1 MKSEIISLVNINE
14 ENTRRIDEFND
25 EKFNFE
31 QELNEKDRQIKE
43 YDEKIQELELT
54 LERTKENSAKLRNAL
69 EKARESMTNNEQT
82 KLQDAGNIFYVN
94 FSLKTKIFSSEN
106 RLRKLTEQYE
116 ERLKQQEIEYNTNL
130 KAMAKEMNTQIDEKE
145 QNYNQQ
151 LRDFIR
157 KIFILLIEWFS
168 SLLLENNY
176 KTENDQIGNFQQK
189 IIDAEQRTLIAEK
202 QISKMEEEI
211 KVYYWVLFY

>member
-1 MKSEIISLVNINE
+1 LKSEIISLVNINE

-82 KLQDAGNIFYVN
+82 KLQDAGNILYVS

-145 QNYNQQ
+145 QTYNQQ
-151 LRDFIR
+151 LHDFIR
-157 KIFILLIEWFS
+157 KIFILLIESFS
-168 SLLLENNY
+168 SLLLEKNY

-202 QISKMEEEI
+202 QISKLEEEI
-211 KVYYWVLFY
+211 KVYY

>member
-157 KIFILLIEWFS
+157 KIFILLIE
-168 SLLLENNY
+168 
-176 KTENDQIGNFQQK
+176 
-189 IIDAEQRTLIAEK
+189 
-202 QISKMEEEI
+202 
-211 KVYYWVLFY
+211 

>member
-1 MKSEIISLVNINE
+1 LKSEIISLVNINE

-157 KIFILLIEWFS
+157 KIFILLIE
-168 SLLLENNY
+168 
-176 KTENDQIGNFQQK
+176 
-189 IIDAEQRTLIAEK
+189 
-202 QISKMEEEI
+202 
-211 KVYYWVLFY
+211 

>member
-1 MKSEIISLVNINE
+1 LKSEIISLVNINE

-82 KLQDAGNIFYVN
+82 KLQDAGNILYVS

-145 QNYNQQ
+145 QTYNQQ
-151 LRDFIR
+151 LHDFIR
-157 KIFILLIEWFS
+157 KIFILLIESFS

-211 KVYYWVLFY
+211 KVYY